1 MSNKIVDL
9 DPARGPAQ
17 RPATDFW
24 FAQLDVRLSKI
35 EFVIARLE
43 KQVWLIV
50 CAIFATVI
58 TEVFRLLMSGS

>member
-9 DPARGPAQ
+9 DASRSQQTKPVP
-17 RPATDFW
+17 DFW

-50 CAIFATVI
+50 CAIFASVVA
-58 TEVFRLLMSGS
+58 ELLRLIMSGV